1 MCIYRKFP
9 AMFGLLLLN
18 LACLAAL
25 LLLLYAET
33 LWSRVCVLLMVV
45 GIALGWLPT
54 GSYGMV
60 LFALACFFT
69 AFASFRMKA
78 SDRDKMILTVS
89 AILVGL
95 SFVVR
100 IAELP
105 LVTTF
110 LFILWLPAVVCGI
123 QFIRQLR
130 NPGDQTGIL
139 LILAFESWFQALQV
153 FRI

>member
-1 MCIYRKFP
+1 ML
-9 AMFGLLLLN
+9 GLLLLN

-33 LWSRVCVLLMVV
+33 LWSRLCVLLLVV

-54 GSYGMV
+54 GEYGQV

-69 AFASFRMKA
+69 AFASFRMNA
-78 SDRDKMILTVS
+78 SRMDKIILS
-89 AILVGL
+89 GAAILVGL

-105 LVTTF
+105 MVTAF
-110 LFILWLPAVVCGI
+110 LFIMWLPAAACSY
-123 QFIRQLR
+123 QFIKQIR

-139 LILAFESWFQALQV
+139 LILSFESWFQAVQI
-153 FRI
+153 FKI

>member
-1 MCIYRKFP
+1 ML
-9 AMFGLLLLN
+9 GLFLLN

-33 LWSRVCVLLMVV
+33 LWSRLCVLLLVV
-45 GIALGWLPT
+45 GIALGWLPI
-54 GSYGMV
+54 GGYGQV

-69 AFASFRMKA
+69 AFASFRMEA
-78 SDRDKMILTVS
+78 SRPDKIILSVA

-105 LVTTF
+105 LVTAF
-110 LFILWLPAVVCGI
+110 LFIMWLPAAACSS
-123 QFIRQLR
+123 QFIKQIR

-139 LILAFESWFQALQV
+139 LILSFECWFQAVQI
-153 FRI
+153 FKI